1 MEQREVP
8 RAIPSRIEQG
18 PLRQPKSPVRFH
30 STMIKKR
37 GWKLIRTFVRFAVVA
52 GLALPAAGFAQNQQE
67 ENPLLQRWVGTH
79 KNRPLFL
86 DFYSDTM
93 LVVNDVRVTSFYTTR
108 DSVVVLGDT
117 SFAVHYRFALD
128 RLLLR
133 TEEGNVITMSRQ
145 GPLARPL
152 WGRWLGEPSRMSGQQ
167 IELRLF
173 GNGTAWWRRIPGG
186 EVIEGEWDR
195 FSRIITFTWLP
206 DSAVSDSTVWTGLYD
221 PMANQ
226 LVFEETI
233 PEGGVT
239 VLHRFYRRPTY

>member
-1 MEQREVP
+1 M
-8 RAIPSRIEQG
+8 
-18 PLRQPKSPVRFH
+18 
-30 STMIKKR
+30 STFN
-37 GWKLIRTFVRFAVVA
+37 WKPIRTIAWLTAWACLATPAA
-52 GLALPAAGFAQNQQE
+52 GLAQTQE

-79 KNRPLFL
+79 KNQPLFL

-93 LVVNDVRVTSFYTTR
+93 LVVNDRLVTSFYTTR

-133 TEEGNVITMSRQ
+133 TEEGNVITMARQ

-152 WGRWLGEPSRMSGQQ
+152 WGRWLGEPSRMPGQQ

-173 GNGTAWWRRIPGG
+173 GNGTAWWRQIPGG
-186 EVIEGEWDR
+186 EVTHGEWDR
-195 FSRIITFTWLP
+195 FSRIITFTWLSDSIVP
-206 DSAVSDSTVWTGLYD
+206 DSTIWTGLYD

-226 LVFEETI
+226 LVFEQTVE
-233 PEGGVT
+233 ESGVT
-239 VLHRFYRRPTY
+239 VLHRFYRRPSY

>member
-1 MEQREVP
+1 M
-8 RAIPSRIEQG
+8 
-18 PLRQPKSPVRFH
+18 
-30 STMIKKR
+30 KKR
-37 GWKLIRTFVRFAVVA
+37 GWKLNRTVVLLAVAV
-52 GLALPAAGFAQNQQE
+52 GLALPTAGFAQNQQE

-108 DSVVVLGDT
+108 DSIVVVGDT

-133 TEEGNVITMSRQ
+133 TEEGNVITMSHQ

-152 WGRWLGEPSRMSGQQ
+152 WGRWLGEPSRMSGQR

-173 GNGTAWWRRIPGG
+173 GTGTAWWRQIPGG
-186 EVIEGEWDR
+186 EVTEGEWDR

-206 DSAVSDSTVWTGLYD
+206 DSTVWTGLYD

-239 VLHRFYRRPTY
+239 VLHRFYRRPSY

>member
-1 MEQREVP
+1 MNTRSWYLHMTV
-8 RAIPSRIEQG
+8 
-18 PLRQPKSPVRFH
+18 VR
-30 STMIKKR
+30 
-37 GWKLIRTFVRFAVVA
+37 LIIVAV
-52 GLALPAAGFAQNQQE
+52 LALPAAGIAQVQEE

-79 KNRPLFL
+79 KNQPIFL

-93 LVVNDVRVTSFYTTR
+93 LVVSDRLVTSFYTTR
-108 DSVVVLGDT
+108 DSIVVLGDT

-133 TEEGNVITMSRQ
+133 TEEGNVITMAKQ

-152 WGRWLGEPSRMSGQQ
+152 WGRWLGEPSRTPGQQ

-173 GNGTAWWRRIPGG
+173 GNGTAWWRQLPGG
-186 EVIEGEWDR
+186 QVIEGEWDR

-206 DSAVSDSTVWTGLYD
+206 DSTEPDSTIWTGLYD

-233 PEGGVT
+233 PESGVT